1 MKKTYLRPYT
11 ELSQM
16 LEEEILAIS
25 NSITSSGLDETI
37 TYGGVDEGGLLDP
50 SVKEELL
57 GDF

>member
-16 LEEEILAIS
+16 LEEEILTTS
-25 NSITSSGLDETI
+25 NSITSSGLDGTI
-37 TYGGVDEGGLLDP
+37 TYGGVDEDGLLDP

>member
-1 MKKTYLRPYT
+1 MKKTYLSPYT
-11 ELSQM
+11 ELSEM
-16 LEEEILAIS
+16 LEEEMLATS
-25 NSITSSGLDETI
+25 DSITSSGLDGTI